1 MAVGTGISSV
11 TNCVDMITNS
21 VNPAGAMQQAIFSE
35 ELLQY
40 PVFRKCSKVEVA
52 RLMNFAVRRSVPAG
66 EVLFQQGEEPGM
78 SYWIET
84 GEVALL
90 RDGQKLANRSGGFIG
105 FDGLVGCKG
114 YTETAATTLETTL
127 IGFPVNCLEGLA
139 RHDNTILKQFFQTY
153 QSRLEPAQA
162 HVSTSFSGSGEGAGK
177 AVAWTSIFSW
187 LVVSALPLL
196 LYFAGIRLGF
206 DAKIVLFA
214 SIIAVSVLLWV
225 FDLVPAFVPPLFSIL
240 LIILFDVAPP
250 KVALSG
256 YSSGTFFMCI
266 SIFGISAL
274 MIKSG
279 LAYRLALNLLLLIP
293 AQRRWYGFVLFLL
306 GGLLSLVVPSRN
318 GRVSIVGPFLIE
330 ILGMIKVKQ
339 NDLRATQFI
348 TSSLY
353 GATLLG
359 PVFMTGN
366 SLNLILY
373 GMFDEQTRYNYQW
386 LFWLLAASLPGAL
399 LFCGFIFLSEY
410 YFRSAE
416 PALIPRNMMREQK
429 KIIGPMSGL
438 EVVTFITIIALLTLV
453 PSLKYHKI
461 EIPWLFMTISMVL
474 LLIGTIGQK
483 EFRNEIDW
491 PLLIFIGAVLAWA
504 PVISAIGLDSVIARS
519 LSGVA
524 VLIKSH
530 FYWFIGLFCGAI
542 MLVRLVLPITA
553 ATVITGTVAMPIA
566 IDAGLS
572 PWLVAFIILTMVEA
586 TLFSYQDQ
594 LRLQLDG
601 AMAQQGLTGVANE
614 SRFFA
619 FDMIMIV
626 LRIAVIY
633 ASIPFWQY
641 LDII

>member
-1 MAVGTGISSV
+1 MT
-11 TNCVDMITNS
+11 TNS
-21 VNPAGAMQQAIFSE
+21 VNPAGVVRQAIFSE

-52 RLMNFAVRRSVPAG
+52 RLMNFAVRRSVPVG
-66 EVLFQQGEEPGM
+66 EVLFQQGDEPGM
-78 SYWIET
+78 SYWIEA
-84 GEVALL
+84 GEIALL
-90 RDGQKLANRSGGFIG
+90 RDGRKLTTRSGGFIG
-105 FDGLVGCKG
+105 FDGLVGCKSH
-114 YTETAATTLETTL
+114 TETATAIQETTL
-127 IGFPVNCLEGLA
+127 IGFPVGSLEGLA

-153 QSRLEPAQA
+153 QGRLEPAGA
-162 HVSTSFSGSGEGAGK
+162 HVTHVTTSSSGSGEGAGG
-177 AVAWTSIFSW
+177 AVAWSGILAW
-187 LVVSALPLL
+187 LLVSVLPLL
-196 LYFAGIRLGF
+196 LCFAGFQLGF

-293 AQRRWYGFVLFLL
+293 AKRNWYGFVLFFL

-330 ILGMIKVKQ
+330 ILGMIKARQ

-386 LFWLLAASLPGAL
+386 LFWLLAASVPGVL
-399 LFCGFIFLSEY
+399 LFCGFIFLSKY

-429 KIIGPMSGL
+429 KIIGPMSSL
-438 EVVTFITIIALLTLV
+438 EIVTFVTIIALLTLV

-483 EFRNEIDW
+483 EFRSEIDW

-504 PVISAIGLDSVIARS
+504 PVISAIGLDGVISRS
-519 LSGVA
+519 LSGVS

-553 ATVITGTVAMPIA
+553 ATVIIGTVAMPIA
-566 IDAGLS
+566 MDAGLS
-572 PWLVAFIILTMVEA
+572 PWPVAFIILTMVEA

-601 AMAQQGLTGVANE
+601 AMAQQGLTGVADE
-614 SRFFA
+614 TRFFG
-619 FDMIMIV
+619 FDMMMIV
-626 LRIAVIY
+626 VRIAVIY
-633 ASIPFWQY
+633 ASIPFWQN

>member
-1 MAVGTGISSV
+1 MTIS
-11 TNCVDMITNS
+11 S
-21 VNPAGAMQQAIFSE
+21 VNPASVVQEAIFPD

-40 PVFRKCSKVEVA
+40 PVFRMCSKVEVA

-66 EVLFQQGEEPGM
+66 EVLFQQGGEPGM
-78 SYWIET
+78 SYWIEA
-84 GEVALL
+84 GEIALL

-105 FDGLVGCKG
+105 FDGLVGCKS
-114 YTETAATTLETTL
+114 YNETATATQETTL
-127 IGFPVNCLEGLA
+127 ICFPVGSLDGLA
-139 RHDNTILKQFFQTY
+139 KHNNAILKQFFQTY
-153 QSRLEPAQA
+153 QSRLESGGVHAN
-162 HVSTSFSGSGEGAGK
+162 TSLSGSGEGAGGG
-177 AVAWTSIFSW
+177 AAWSGISAW
-187 LVVSALPLL
+187 LLVSVLPLL
-196 LYFAGIRLGF
+196 LCFAGFQLGF
-206 DAKIVLFA
+206 DAKIVLFT

-225 FDLVPAFVPPLFSIL
+225 FDLVPAFVPPLFSVL

-293 AQRRWYGFVLFLL
+293 ANRSWYGIVLFSL

-330 ILGMIKVKQ
+330 ILGMIKARQ

-386 LFWLLAASLPGAL
+386 LFWLLAASVPGIL

-429 KIIGPMSGL
+429 KIIGPMSSL
-438 EVVTFITIIALLTLV
+438 ELVTFVTIIALLTLV

-483 EFRNEIDW
+483 EFRSEIDW

-504 PVISAIGLDSVIARS
+504 PVISAIGLDSVISRS
-519 LSGVA
+519 LSGVS

-530 FYWFIGLFCGAI
+530 FYWFVGLFCGAI

-553 ATVITGTVAMPIA
+553 ATVIIGTVAMPIA
-566 IDAGLS
+566 MDAGLS
-572 PWLVAFIILTMVEA
+572 PWPVAFIILTMVEA
-586 TLFSYQDQ
+586 TLFPYQDQ

-601 AMAQQGLTGVANE
+601 SMAQQGLTGVADE
-614 SRFFA
+614 TRFFG
-619 FDMIMIV
+619 FDMMMIV
-626 LRIAVIY
+626 VRIAVIY
-633 ASIPFWQY
+633 ASIPFWQN

>member
-1 MAVGTGISSV
+1 
-11 TNCVDMITNS
+11 MITNS
-21 VNPAGAMQQAIFSE
+21 VNPAGVVQRAIFSE

-66 EVLFQQGEEPGM
+66 EVLFQQGDEPGM

-90 RDGQKLANRSGGFIG
+90 RNGQKLATRSGGFIG
-105 FDGLVGCKG
+105 FEGLVGCKS
-114 YTETAATTLETTL
+114 YTETAAATRETTL
-127 IGFPVNCLEGLA
+127 IGFPVGSLEGLA
-139 RHDNTILKQFFQTY
+139 RHENTILKQFFQTY
-153 QSRLEPAQA
+153 QGRLEPVDVHLA
-162 HVSTSFSGSGEGAGK
+162 TSFSGEDGAGK
-177 AVAWTSIFSW
+177 TVAWTSIFSW
-187 LVVSALPLL
+187 LLVSVLPLL
-196 LYFAGIRLGF
+196 LCFAGFQLGF
-206 DAKIVLFA
+206 DAKIVLFS
-214 SIIAVSVLLWV
+214 SIICVSVLLWV

-293 AQRRWYGFVLFLL
+293 AKRSWYGFVLFFL

-330 ILGMIKVKQ
+330 ILGMIKAKQ

-386 LFWLLAASLPGAL
+386 FFWLLAASVPGVL
-399 LFCGFIFLSEY
+399 LFCAFIFLSEH

-429 KIIGPMSGL
+429 KIIGPMSSL
-438 EVVTFITIIALLTLV
+438 EIVTFITIIALLTLV

-483 EFRNEIDW
+483 EFRSEIDW

-504 PVISAIGLDSVIARS
+504 PVISAIGLDSVISRS

-524 VLIKSH
+524 VLIKDH

-553 ATVITGTVAMPIA
+553 ATVIIGTVSMPIVM
-566 IDAGLS
+566 DAGLS
-572 PWLVAFIILTMVEA
+572 PWPVAFIILTMVEA
-586 TLFSYQDQ
+586 TLFPYQDQ

-601 AMAQQGLTGVANE
+601 AMAQQGLTGVADE
-614 SRFFA
+614 SRFFS
-619 FDMIMIV
+619 FDMMMIV
-626 LRIAVIY
+626 VRIAVIY
-633 ASIPFWQY
+633 ASIPFWQN